1 MTALLRHIVLRRPG
15 ENSMEAA
22 NTSNMETLIQMH
34 SRLLANT
41 GPYSFPRYAAYQRK
55 YTHIGMDLVMPA
67 VVLKERD
74 FDCRLNEMTE
84 QTTNLSVLISSDG
97 TDDCSLAPSKTACVM
112 V

>member
-1 MTALLRHIVLRRPG
+1 
-15 ENSMEAA
+15 
-22 NTSNMETLIQMH
+22 
-34 SRLLANT
+34 
-41 GPYSFPRYAAYQRK
+41 
-55 YTHIGMDLVMPA
+55 MDLVMPA